1 MKGTMLVVILLAWF
15 GLSACS
21 SSWGSAGL
29 GAIGGAAVGAGSYEY
44 HMRTQMERVEQD
56 YKDGK
61 IEKSEYEIRMDQI
74 KRDSFFQK

>member
-1 MKGTMLVVILLAWF
+1 MKRLIVVVMCMALF
-15 GLSACS
+15 GLSAFS

-29 GAIGGAAVGAGSYEY
+29 GAVGGAAMGAGSYEY
-44 HMRTQMERVEQD
+44 HMKKQTEKVEQD

-74 KRDSFFQK
+74 KRDSFFQ